1 MRTTLDIDDE
11 VLNAAKA
18 IARRQHRTAGAVIS
32 ELARRALTQPMP
44 EQQTAVSEPQAF
56 FGFRPLAPD
65 GRVVS
70 DETVERLRE
79 QEGI

>member
-11 VLNAAKA
+11 VLTAAKE
-18 IARRQHRTAGAVIS
+18 IARRRHTTAGAVIS
-32 ELARRALTQPMP
+32 ELARRALTQPASERHGVAEP
-44 EQQTAVSEPQAF
+44 EPF
-56 FGFRPLAPD
+56 FGFRPLAAA

-79 QEGI
+79 EEGI